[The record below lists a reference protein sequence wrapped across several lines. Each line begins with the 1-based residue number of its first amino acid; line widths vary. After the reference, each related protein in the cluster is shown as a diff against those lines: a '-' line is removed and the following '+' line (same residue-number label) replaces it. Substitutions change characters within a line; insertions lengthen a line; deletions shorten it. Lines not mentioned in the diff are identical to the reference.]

1 MAREDSNVPVL
12 EAAREDDPTN
22 NRGNFTRNLNKEEDS
37 SVAKKMFF
45 GGLALLPWLWA
56 VNVFHYRAQFLDGT
70 IDPKTTICASVFEY
84 LRAFGFMMF
93 FIGVRRSFAGFVFV
107 TLIFVA
113 WVVTFQLSWKAN
125 GWQKLLLVVP
135 PEDLDQGCLLIP
147 ILLIAPYAYHLLL
160 VPRSP
165 LPFDDIQAIDIH
177 ASTEAL
183 RSHVVNSETII
194 FLQVHATPPSFPV
207 LPRTSRVSS
216 SEYPS
221 LSPSIPTLHDS
232 PHAQDRALKSWL
244 HAANLTDRAVIVL
257 LCQDSKQDD
266 DSSVTMGVHRHG
278 WSTGCYLSIDQQRL
292 LVDTLFPPPSSTN
305 TSTKLALKYRF
316 SFTVLNE
323 KHHEESALADAW
335 NTALSSALAPLFE
348 PFADA
353 VASTLAAVTIDT
365 QRVEF
370 GKLAQVG
377 LPRGPNDPRHAAI
390 PAAASFHIRSS
401 HSADPT
407 PEYAFVIPGYG
418 SVAILHTPDDVPR
431 IMRSFLFHARHL
443 LGLGAFPSSPT
454 HSITFLPSSSGVAD
468 WELDILVNR
477 YLLRHYHTTVRTLQS
492 LASLVASMPQM
503 AVLPRTSALVES
515 SLAALHDVATTSV
528 PKAQTFR
535 SKLVAVRHA
544 LLAVEEA
551 YYDPTMVS
559 QLYFPE
565 DQIYFVFCPLLL
577 PLLVPLLGGVVREV
591 KRMRKPVRVVD

>member
-1 MAREDSNVPVL
+1 MAGTRLHVL
-12 EAAREDDPTN
+12 
-22 NRGNFTRNLNKEEDS
+22 
-37 SVAKKMFF
+37 
-45 GGLALLPWLWA
+45 
-56 VNVFHYRAQFLDGT
+56 
-70 IDPKTTICASVFEY
+70 
-84 LRAFGFMMF
+84 
-93 FIGVRRSFAGFVFV
+93 
-107 TLIFVA
+107 
-113 WVVTFQLSWKAN
+113 LS
-125 GWQKLLLVVP
+125 
-135 PEDLDQGCLLIP
+135 LLIP

-183 RSHVVNSETII
+183 RSHVVNSETIT
-194 FLQVHATPPSFPV
+194 FLQVHATPLPFPV

-221 LSPSIPTLHDS
+221 LSPSIPALLHDS

-257 LCQDSKQDD
+257 LCQDSKQDA

-323 KHHEESALADAW
+323 KPHEESALADAW

-370 GKLAQVG
+370 GKLAQVY
-377 LPRGPNDPRHAAI
+377 RVDPTTHATYVTTADLQHAAI
-390 PAAASFHIRSS
+390 PAAVSFHIRSS

-443 LGLGAFPSSPT
+443 LGLGAFSSSPT

-468 WELDILVNR
+468 WELDILVN
-477 YLLRHYHTTVRTLQS
+477 L
-492 LASLVASMPQM
+492 
-503 AVLPRTSALVES
+503 ES

>member
-1 MAREDSNVPVL
+1 MAGTRLHVL
-12 EAAREDDPTN
+12 
-22 NRGNFTRNLNKEEDS
+22 
-37 SVAKKMFF
+37 
-45 GGLALLPWLWA
+45 
-56 VNVFHYRAQFLDGT
+56 
-70 IDPKTTICASVFEY
+70 
-84 LRAFGFMMF
+84 
-93 FIGVRRSFAGFVFV
+93 
-107 TLIFVA
+107 
-113 WVVTFQLSWKAN
+113 LS
-125 GWQKLLLVVP
+125 
-135 PEDLDQGCLLIP
+135 LLIP

-183 RSHVVNSETII
+183 RSHVVNSETIT

-221 LSPSIPTLHDS
+221 LSPSIPALHDS

-266 DSSVTMGVHRHG
+266 DSSVTMGVYRHG

-323 KHHEESALADAW
+323 KPHEESALADAW

-353 VASTLAAVTIDT
+353 VASTLAAMTIDT

-577 PLLVPLLGGVVREV
+577 PLLVPLLGGVV
-591 KRMRKPVRVVD
+591 

>member
-1 MAREDSNVPVL
+1 MAGTRLHVL
-12 EAAREDDPTN
+12 
-22 NRGNFTRNLNKEEDS
+22 
-37 SVAKKMFF
+37 
-45 GGLALLPWLWA
+45 
-56 VNVFHYRAQFLDGT
+56 
-70 IDPKTTICASVFEY
+70 
-84 LRAFGFMMF
+84 
-93 FIGVRRSFAGFVFV
+93 
-107 TLIFVA
+107 
-113 WVVTFQLSWKAN
+113 LS
-125 GWQKLLLVVP
+125 
-135 PEDLDQGCLLIP
+135 LLIP

-183 RSHVVNSETII
+183 RSHVVNSETIT

-216 SEYPS
+216 LEYPS
-221 LSPSIPTLHDS
+221 LSPSIPALHDS

-257 LCQDSKQDD
+257 LCQDSKQDA

-292 LVDTLFPPPSSTN
+292 LVDTLFPPPSSAN

-323 KHHEESALADAW
+323 KPHEESALADAW

-370 GKLAQVG
+370 GKLAQVYRVDPTTHATYVTTAD
-377 LPRGPNDPRHAAI
+377 LQHFKSANDFATTSVLADREHVVHFAAI

-431 IMRSFLFHARHL
+431 IMRTFLFHARHL
-443 LGLGAFPSSPT
+443 LGLGAFPSSAT

-515 SLAALHDVATTSV
+515 SLAALHDVATSV

-535 SKLVAVRHA
+535 TKLVAVRHA

>member
-1 MAREDSNVPVL
+1 MAGTRLHVL
-12 EAAREDDPTN
+12 
-22 NRGNFTRNLNKEEDS
+22 
-37 SVAKKMFF
+37 
-45 GGLALLPWLWA
+45 
-56 VNVFHYRAQFLDGT
+56 
-70 IDPKTTICASVFEY
+70 
-84 LRAFGFMMF
+84 
-93 FIGVRRSFAGFVFV
+93 
-107 TLIFVA
+107 
-113 WVVTFQLSWKAN
+113 LS
-125 GWQKLLLVVP
+125 
-135 PEDLDQGCLLIP
+135 LLIP

-183 RSHVVNSETII
+183 RSHVVNSETIT

-216 SEYPS
+216 LEYPS
-221 LSPSIPTLHDS
+221 LSPSIPALHDS

-257 LCQDSKQDD
+257 LCQDSKQDA

-292 LVDTLFPPPSSTN
+292 LVDTLFPPPSSAN

-323 KHHEESALADAW
+323 KPHEESALADAW

-370 GKLAQVG
+370 GKLAQVY
-377 LPRGPNDPRHAAI
+377 RVDPTTHATYVTTADLQHAAI

-431 IMRSFLFHARHL
+431 IMRTFLFHARHL
-443 LGLGAFPSSPT
+443 LGLGAFPSSAT

-468 WELDILVNR
+468 WELDILVN
-477 YLLRHYHTTVRTLQS
+477 L
-492 LASLVASMPQM
+492 ASMPQM

-515 SLAALHDVATTSV
+515 SLAALHDVATSV

-535 SKLVAVRHA
+535 TKLVAVRHA